1 MKFQFTYC
9 TIMKKWKTCIFF
21 DKKNYSIA
29 LQFPQFIALTPP
41 NSLTIQG
48 RSVDAGLTV
57 YENKGFESLVVS
69 EDLSK

>member
-21 DKKNYSIA
+21 DKKNYS
-29 LQFPQFIALTPP
+29 IALTPP